1 MRSPLKQFAFGTLVL
16 AGVLVSCNRQPTDK
30 GASFGDQAPET
41 AFAPTPI
48 EGSTNNSYKLRLEWH
63 GNDSDGIIK
72 GYEYRVQGAQNNNAW
87 QFTEDFFVNFRLRDG
102 WYTVEVRAVDNTGNA
117 DPTPAKLR
125 FHVLGPTFDKGLLLM
140 DDEPPNTAVI
150 ETMTDAS
157 YDSILK
163 EAGYANYTSWD
174 YQKQFATGR
183 PVFVSNQLDSAGQRQ
198 ISLSSFTTIIWY
210 STSTGNL
217 GLNKSSLQDY
227 LDMGGNLIIAGSGT
241 LESLTGE
248 TPTGADL
255 PTSGLAFRNFRVLRA
270 KTIDMYVDQILS
282 AHPAMPNLKTSYLI
296 PRTTIT
302 QYLKAPM
309 NQLVP
314 LFDAEPLFAFSTNY
328 YRDASRNINVNS
340 EEFAG
345 LSCAQLYRG
354 PNFNAAI
361 FGFPLVSVV
370 RAGAANVNLVNR
382 KAMTEAVRYL
392 LADVFKAPR

>member
-1 MRSPLKQFAFGTLVL
+1 MRSRLKKFALNLLVL
-16 AGVLVSCNRQPTDK
+16 LSVIVSCNRQPTDK
-30 GASFGDQAPET
+30 GASFGEQPPET
-41 AFAPTPI
+41 AFAPTPL

-72 GYEYRVQGAQNNNAW
+72 GYEYRVQGPQNDNAW
-87 QFTEDFFVNFRLRDG
+87 QFTEDFFVSFRLRDG
-102 WYTVEVRAVDNTGNA
+102 WYTVEVRALDNAGNA

-140 DDEPPNTAVI
+140 DDEPNTNAAF

-163 EAGYANYTSWD
+163 EAGYPNYTSWD

-198 ISLSSFTTIIWY
+198 VSLSSFTTIIWY
-210 STSTGNL
+210 SNPTGNL

-227 LDMGGNLIIAGSGT
+227 LDMGGNLIVAGSGT

-248 TPTGADL
+248 TPSGADL
-255 PTSGLAFRNFRVLRA
+255 PTSGMAFRHFRVLRA
-270 KTIDMYVDQILS
+270 KTTDMYADQILS
-282 AHPAMPNLKTSYLI
+282 AHPAMPNLKTSYRI

-302 QYLKAPM
+302 QYLKASL

-314 LFDAEPLFAFSTNY
+314 LFDAEPLFAFNTNY
-328 YRDASRNINVNS
+328 FRDTARNIDVNN

-345 LSCAQLYRG
+345 LSCAQFHRG

-361 FGFPLVSVV
+361 FGFPLVAVV
-370 RAGAANVNLVNR
+370 RAGTTNVNLVER

-392 LADVFKAPR
+392 LADVFKAPK

>member
-1 MRSPLKQFAFGTLVL
+1 MRSLLKPFALAMLVL

-30 GASFGDQAPET
+30 GTSFGDQAPET
-41 AFAPTPI
+41 AFAPTPL
-48 EGSTNNSYKLRLEWH
+48 EGSTNNSFKLRLEWH

-72 GYEYRVQGAQNNNAW
+72 GYEYRVQGPQNDNTW

-102 WYTVEVRAVDNTGNA
+102 WYTVEVRAVDNAGNA

-125 FHVLGPTFDKGLLLM
+125 FHVLGPTFDKGILLM
-140 DDEPPNTAVI
+140 DDEPKAGVA
-150 ETMTDAS
+150 ESLTDAA
-157 YDSILK
+157 YDSVLK
-163 EAGYANYTSWD
+163 EAGYANYTSWE
-174 YQKQFATGR
+174 YQTQFATNR
-183 PVFVSNQLDSAGQRQ
+183 PLFVSNEVDAAGQRKL
-198 ISLSSFTTIIWY
+198 SLSSFTTIIWY
-210 STSTGNL
+210 TYPTGNL
-217 GLNKSSLQDY
+217 GLNKGSLQDY

-255 PTSGLAFRNFRVLRA
+255 PTSGIAFRNFHVLRA
-270 KTIDMYVDQILS
+270 KTTDMYVDQILG
-282 AHPAMPNLKTSYLI
+282 AHPAMPNLKTSLLI
-296 PRTTIT
+296 PRTTIM

-314 LFDAEPLFAFSTNY
+314 LFDAEPLFAFNTNY
-328 YRDASRNINVNS
+328 YRDAARNINVNS

-361 FGFPLVSVV
+361 FGFPLVAVV
-370 RAGAANVNLVNR
+370 RAGTVNINLVER
-382 KAMTEAVRYL
+382 KPVTEAMKYL
-392 LADVFKAPR
+392 LAEVFKEPK